1 MLACCVDCTVRQPMV
16 ALASSVAMRM
26 ISWHRPYVALVQIE
40 DVAIDCLAAA
50 AAAAAA
56 AAWRNVD
63 VFNYH
68 RPGASDVD
76 SQNVLPKAVAVRV
89 VTVDTVVFMLVV
101 SLCAKQLVCL
111 YKHAVS

>member
-1 MLACCVDCTVRQPMV
+1 MF
-16 ALASSVAMRM
+16 ALASSVAMRR

-40 DVAIDCLAAA
+40 DEVIDFLAAA
-50 AAAAAA
+50 AAA
-56 AAWRNVD
+56 WKNVD

-76 SQNVLPKAVAVRV
+76 SQNVLPKAVAVRFV
-89 VTVDTVVFMLVV
+89 PVDTEVFMLVV

>member
-1 MLACCVDCTVRQPMV
+1 MG

-40 DVAIDCLAAA
+40 DVVIDYLAAA
-50 AAAAAA
+50 AAVA

-76 SQNVLPKAVAVRV
+76 SQNVLPKAVAVRYV
-89 VTVDTVVFMLVV
+89 RVETVVFMLVV

>member
-1 MLACCVDCTVRQPMV
+1 MLACCVDCTVRQPMG

-40 DVAIDCLAAA
+40 DVVIDCL
-50 AAAAAA
+50 AAAAA

-68 RPGASDVD
+68 QS
-76 SQNVLPKAVAVRV
+76 L
-89 VTVDTVVFMLVV
+89 VFFPELGDI
-101 SLCAKQLVCL
+101 AF
-111 YKHAVS
+111 YNW